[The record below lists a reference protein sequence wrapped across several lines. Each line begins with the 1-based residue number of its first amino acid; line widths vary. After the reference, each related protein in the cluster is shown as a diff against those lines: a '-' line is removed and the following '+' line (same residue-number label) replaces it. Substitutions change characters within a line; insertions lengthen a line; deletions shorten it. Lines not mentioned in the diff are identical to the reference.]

1 MTSFA
6 NDFDPSMRAAAALGP
21 KTRKP
26 NRRNASARPS
36 TSGTSGPTTTSSTP
50 SERERPSSALGV
62 VGADRVALG
71 EGGDSRVSRGSM
83 ELGQE
88 RRLRE
93 LPRERVLTTPRSD
106 DENAH
111 RGSLRS
117 TLRSRHAERGPQLVS
132 RARARALARRPSRRA
147 SRARRVPP
155 RRTDVRARGVRK
167 LVLDRLL
174 PPASTSNTGR
184 Q

>member
-6 NDFDPSMRAAAALGP
+6 NAFDPSIRAAVALGP

-26 NRRNASARPS
+26 NLRSASARPR
-36 TSGTSGPTTTSSTP
+36 TSGTSGPTTTSSTS

-71 EGGDSRVSRGSM
+71 EVGDPGVAGRRM

-93 LPRERVLTTPRSD
+93 LPGERVL
-106 DENAH
+106 A
-111 RGSLRS
+111 
-117 TLRSRHAERGPQLVS
+117 
-132 RARARALARRPSRRA
+132 
-147 SRARRVPP
+147 
-155 RRTDVRARGVRK
+155 
-167 LVLDRLL
+167 
-174 PPASTSNTGR
+174 TS
-184 Q
+184 